1 MSFNG
6 SGTFLINTTGQP
18 VVSGTVISSTAFNAL
33 TADLATGLSTC
44 LTKDGQTTPTAN
56 IPMGSNKITGLAVG
70 TDATDAPTLSQ
81 VQSTVTKLIGSVSG
95 TDTITGSLTPS
106 LAAYAAGQ
114 MFYFVAAGDNT
125 GAVTLNVNSLGAKSI
140 TKVGT
145 TALVAGDIKSGQTV
159 AVIYDGT
166 RFQMVNPADASV
178 VSGPS
183 SATDNAVAR
192 FDGTTGKLIQNST
205 GVTITDGNVLT
216 TTANASINGL
226 SVGKG
231 AGSGADNT
239 AIGVTAGDSMTTGY
253 SNTVVG
259 NGSGTAITTGYR
271 NTFVGDLSAY
281 FVSTG
286 NSNVAVGYLAGDGMA
301 SNRTNN
307 TALGT
312 FAFYN
317 GGAWDNSTCLGY
329 SADVTGGNQV
339 QLGNS
344 GTTTYAYGAVQDR
357 SDVRDKTDIQDTDLG
372 LSFVMALRPRK
383 FKWDMR
389 EDYRTQK
396 PENATPEQL
405 AAWQEANKLAN
416 LTHDGTYARSR
427 FHQGLIAQE
436 VKQTMDA
443 MGIDFGGYQDH
454 TVKGGDDVQSIGYN
468 ELIAPLIK
476 AIQELK
482 TEFDAYKATHP

>member
-1 MSFNG
+1 MASTYSTNLAIELIGTGDQAGTWGNTTNTNLGTLIEQAVSGYVTQAVSTGTDTTITIPNG
-6 SGTFLINTTGQP
+6 SSGVARNMFIELTGTGGTNTNLIVPANKKLYFIYNNTSGAVTVKVSGQTGVSVAATEKKILVSNGTDIVEATSYITTSAGSLTVTNLNVTSATITNLINTSATI
-18 VVSGTVISSTAFNAL
+18 TTL
-33 TADLATGLSTC
+33 TAT
-44 LTKDGQTTPTAN
+44 
-56 IPMGSNKITGLAVG
+56 
-70 TDATDAPTLSQ
+70 
-81 VQSTVTKLIGSVSG
+81 SG
-95 TDTITGSLTPS
+95 
-106 LAAYAAGQ
+106 
-114 MFYFVAAGDNT
+114 
-125 GAVTLNVNSLGAKSI
+125 SI
-140 TKVGT
+140 TNLTGT
-145 TALVAGDIKSGQTV
+145 S
-159 AVIYDGT
+159 
-166 RFQMVNPADASV
+166 
-178 VSGPS
+178 
-183 SATDNAVAR
+183 
-192 FDGTTGKLIQNST
+192 
-205 GVTITDGNVLT
+205 VTITTLKNT
-216 TTANASINGL
+216 SASITNL
-226 SVGKG
+226 SATSLTVSNNATINSISVGKG

-239 AIGVTAGDSMTTGY
+239 AVGDSAGDSMTTGY
-253 SNTVVG
+253 SNTCIG
-259 NGSGTAITTGYR
+259 NDSGTAITTGYR
-271 NTFVGDLSAY
+271 NTFVGDLSAF

-357 SDVRDKTDIQDTDLG
+357 SDARDKTDIQDTDLG

-389 EDYRTQK
+389 EDYRTKK

-416 LTHDGTYARSR
+416 LTHDGTHVRSR

-436 VKQTMDA
+436 VKQTMDS

-482 TEFDAYKATHP
+482 AEFDEYKRTHP